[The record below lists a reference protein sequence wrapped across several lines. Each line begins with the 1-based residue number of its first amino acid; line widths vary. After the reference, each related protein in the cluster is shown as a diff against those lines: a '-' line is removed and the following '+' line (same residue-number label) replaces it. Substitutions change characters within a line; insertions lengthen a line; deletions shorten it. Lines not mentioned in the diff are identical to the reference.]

1 MGKTSGKTPSQRQLR
16 VAEEIRHA
24 LVNIFQ
30 RGELRDPQL
39 ANISIT
45 VSEVRVSPDLK
56 KAIAFITPLGGGEA
70 EPLITAIGRAI
81 PFIRHRIGQE
91 LALKFVPA
99 ISFQADHSFDYA
111 ERISEVLGSAA
122 SGSKR

>member
-1 MGKTSGKTPSQRQLR
+1 MRKTAGKTPSQRQLR

-39 ANISIT
+39 ANISVT

-56 KAIAFITPLGGGEA
+56 KAIAFVTPLGGGDA
-70 EPLITAIGRAI
+70 EPLITAMGRAN
-81 PFIRHRIGQE
+81 PFIRYRLGQE
-91 LALKFVPA
+91 LTLKFVPT
-99 ISFQADHSFDYA
+99 ISFQPDHSFDYA
-111 ERISEVLGSAA
+111 ERISEVFGSAV

>member
-1 MGKTSGKTPSQRQLR
+1 MGKTAGKMPSQRQLR

-39 ANISIT
+39 ANISVT

-56 KAIAFITPLGGGEA
+56 KAIAFVTPFGGGEA
-70 EPLITAIGRAI
+70 EPLITAMDRGTPLI
-81 PFIRHRIGQE
+81 
-91 LALKFVPA
+91 
-99 ISFQADHSFDYA
+99 
-111 ERISEVLGSAA
+111 
-122 SGSKR
+122 